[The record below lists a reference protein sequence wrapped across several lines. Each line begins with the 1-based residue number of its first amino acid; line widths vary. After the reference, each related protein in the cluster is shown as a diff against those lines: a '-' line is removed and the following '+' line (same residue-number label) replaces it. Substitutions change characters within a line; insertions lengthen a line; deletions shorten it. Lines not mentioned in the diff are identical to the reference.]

1 MAQIRMYCT
10 RSCPY
15 CHRAERLLKKRGVK
29 QIEKIDL
36 GGDRKRWQ
44 AMEQETGRNTVPQ
57 IYIGTVHVG
66 GFDELAELDRSGQL
80 DTLLSQ

>member
-15 CHRAERLLKKRGVK
+15 CQRAERLLKKRGVK

-44 AMEQETGRNTVPQ
+44 AMEHETGRNTVPQ
-57 IYIGTVHVG
+57 IYIGNLHVG
-66 GFDELAELDRSGQL
+66 GFDELAELDRNGKL
-80 DTLLSQ
+80 KTLLGQ